1 MEDDRRR
8 DPVQKGRE
16 EECFS
21 SSAHLPGP
29 FVFSLSRGWSFGF
42 STALGTRGRGKTCGE
57 RERVFSAGPS
67 FPRLFLGPAPA

>member
-8 DPVQKGRE
+8 DPVQKGREE

-42 STALGTRGRGKTCGE
+42 STALGTREGENMRRE
-57 RERVFSAGPS
+57 RERFFSAGPS
-67 FPRLFLGPAPA
+67 FSRLFLGPAP